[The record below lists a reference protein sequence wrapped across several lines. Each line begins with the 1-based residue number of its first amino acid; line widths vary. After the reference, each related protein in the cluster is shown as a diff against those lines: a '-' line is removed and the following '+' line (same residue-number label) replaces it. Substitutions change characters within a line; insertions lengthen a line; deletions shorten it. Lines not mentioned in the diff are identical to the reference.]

1 MDVKKQ
7 VVMSTAQ
14 EVVSGQYCR
23 GMPISRTTVPRQT
36 VCELHCVSTPGCL
49 FYNYKR
55 ESVDGPIICD
65 YADPLDGVVQTI
77 APVDQ
82 TYWTAYFM

>member
-1 MDVKKQ
+1 MDVTTHVKMPEAEHI
-7 VVMSTAQ
+7 VT
-14 EVVSGQYCR
+14 GRYCR

-55 ESVDGPIICD
+55 ESVDGPFLCD
-65 YADPLDGVVQTI
+65 YADPLDGVLQTT

-82 TYWTAYFM
+82 TYWTVNFM